1 MRFLPSMHRVTRGLL
16 SLLLVAFATF
26 AHGAGAPPEIRLY
39 VLDCGRLDMRDMGM
53 FDDSGALDGKPGTM
67 SVPCFLIR
75 HPKGYLLWDTGLG
88 DALADHPGGV
98 DFSPEIHGSVRITLV
113 DQLKALGLKP
123 SDIDY
128 LAFSH
133 WHVDH
138 TGNAN
143 LFGDATWILQR
154 RELAAAI
161 GPAPPPFEPLAAVA
175 AYRHAKIRLVDGDTD
190 VFGDGSVKLL
200 LLPGHTPGH
209 QALQLRLPHAG
220 VILLSGDLYH
230 SREARRLQRV
240 PRVNVDRAA
249 TLASM
254 QRFEAIAAR
263 THARVVI
270 QHDPRDIALLPLF
283 PAYLH

>member
-1 MRFLPSMHRVTRGLL
+1 MPRITCGLL
-16 SLLLVAFATF
+16 FVALVAFATF
-26 AHGAGAPPEIRLY
+26 ARSTDAPTGIRLY
-39 VLDCGRLDMRDMGM
+39 LLDCGRLDMRDMGM

-75 HPKGYLLWDTGLG
+75 HPRGYLLWDTGLG

-98 DFSPEIHGSVRITLV
+98 DFSPAIHGSIRIRLV

-154 RELAAAI
+154 RELAAAT
-161 GPAPPPFEPLAAVA
+161 GPTPPPFEPLAAIA

-190 VFGDGSVKLL
+190 VFGDGSVELL

-209 QALQLRLPHAG
+209 QSLQLRLPHAG
-220 VILLSGDLYH
+220 VVLLSGDLYH
-230 SREARRLQRV
+230 SREARRLRRV

-249 TLASM
+249 TLVSM

-263 THARVVI
+263 AHARVVI
-270 QHDPRDIALLPLF
+270 QHDPRDIALLPPF